1 MEFWSWEGPQK
12 LSCPSAGLGGEETEA
27 QGGKGHREVRW
38 SWAWSPAFS
47 VVSLCN
53 FPYSQEEDREERR
66 EECCDLASLHGGV
79 TCSYLQSLPPG
90 IIFPFFF
97 FF

>member
-66 EECCDLASLHGGV
+66 EECCDP
-79 TCSYLQSLPPG
+79 CQSPPRHLLLPP
-90 IIFPFFF
+90 IPAPRHNFSFFF